1 MSSDRSV
8 TQDTNSAPIRIPA
21 TGDDEINLFDDS
33 TYPLC
38 NVASHFH
45 NRSTSTSFPRIV
57 PHDDA
62 ALSPTSL
69 SRPATPP
76 SSLPAP
82 FHVDECLGTV
92 PPLDNSDPTRE
103 SIRVPVTSLNQATA
117 DAMRDAA
124 TLGITTPLPTPEIV
138 NPSHYSFLP
147 PFPLPFPLCTAQTPS
162 CLPVNQTP
170 HLRPLLTRLSTKCFI
185 QIRRFRP
192 RIRLTSDILIIRSS
206 YHFSSTSPGLISAT
220 DWGATPEE
228 RGSLMYSLCEAK
240 DARHY
245 PVVNRVTR
253 VGTMT
258 TPDPRAPV
266 TGHRLRPSH
275 RELFTA
281 GTLLPGVRR
290 PSSARFALFG

>member
-1 MSSDRSV
+1 MSSDRSA
-8 TQDTNSAPIRIPA
+8 TQDTNSAPTRFPA

-45 NRSTSTSFPRIV
+45 NRFIPLPFPGQL
-57 PHDDA
+57 H
-62 ALSPTSL
+62 L
-69 SRPATPP
+69 PP
-76 SSLPAP
+76 SPLPAP

-124 TLGITTPLPTPEIV
+124 TLGITTPLPTPEIL
-138 NPSHYSFLP
+138 NPRHHSFLP

-185 QIRRFRP
+185 QVRRFRP
-192 RIRLTSDILIIRSS
+192 RIRLTSDILIITSS
-206 YHFSSTSPGLISAT
+206 YHFSSASPGLISAT

-228 RGSLMYSLCEAK
+228 RGSLTYSLCEAK

-258 TPDPRAPV
+258 TPDPQAPV

-275 RELFTA
+275 RELFAA
-281 GTLLPGVRR
+281 GTYCQ
-290 PSSARFALFG
+290 A

>member
-1 MSSDRSV
+1 MTKSICSM
-8 TQDTNSAPIRIPA
+8 TQHIHSAMLLA
-21 TGDDEINLFDDS
+21 TFTTGL
-33 TYPLC
+33 
-38 NVASHFH
+38 SHFH
-45 NRSTSTSFPRIV
+45 FP
-57 PHDDA
+57 A
-62 ALSPTSL
+62 SYTY
-69 SRPATPP
+69 
-76 SSLPAP
+76 LPLPYLHHSMSMNASGP
-82 FHVDECLGTV
+82 CRHLTTQY
-92 PPLDNSDPTRE
+92 SDPTRE

-124 TLGITTPLPTPEIV
+124 TLGITTPLPTPEIL
-138 NPSHYSFLP
+138 NPRHHSFLP

-170 HLRPLLTRLSTKCFI
+170 HIRPLLTRLSTKCFI
-185 QIRRFRP
+185 QVRRFRP
-192 RIRLTSDILIIRSS
+192 RIRLTSDILIITSS
-206 YHFSSTSPGLISAT
+206 YHFSSASPGLISAT

-245 PVVNRVTR
+245 PVVTRATR

-275 RELFTA
+275 REFFAA
-281 GTLLPGVRR
+281 GTYCQ
-290 PSSARFALFG
+290 A